1 MGKCINE
8 KMKNRF
14 VRYVLIWLLCL
25 LCHTAAFAYGY
36 QQNERSDNWGY
47 QPVVNST
54 LSQPTY
60 QFYSTSPYSS
70 SVSVAKANS
79 YGMNSKPRRLGSIPD
94 DDEDDE
100 VGVVHPDREDLMP
113 IGDTPWILM
122 LLLIAG
128 YIFTRWY
135 KTKKIAR

>member
-1 MGKCINE
+1 MRLERRI
-8 KMKNRF
+8 RW
-14 VRYVLIWLLCL
+14 VIATLLLCG
-25 LCHTAAFAYGY
+25 LCYTAVFAHGY
-36 QQNERSDNWGY
+36 DQNAQNKYWGY
-47 QPVVNST
+47 QPVVNNT
-54 LSQPTY
+54 VYKPTY
-60 QFYSTSPYSS
+60 QFYSTSPYNPSIS
-70 SVSVAKANS
+70 ESKADS
-79 YGMNSKPRRLGSIPD
+79 YVLRNGKPRKVGDWPD

-100 VGVVHPDREDLMP
+100 IGVVHPDREDLMP